1 MNVQETP
8 NPLSLKFVIP
18 QGVTEGQYMSFFTPE
33 EVKHVAVLKE
43 ILELPGVA
51 HIFLA
56 PDFLTVTRSEDTP
69 WSLLQSI
76 ILCILKHYESSF
88 PLIGLVSAVQKEVPV
103 IDYSQDEEAI
113 IQEIQAL
120 IATRVRPN
128 VEADGG
134 TIEFDH
140 LKDGVVYVKL
150 AGACSGCPHSSQTLT
165 YGIEN
170 LLKHYIPEVQR
181 VEALMH
187 DMVEM
192 D

>member
-8 NPLSLKFVIP
+8 NPLSLKFIIP
-18 QGVTEGQYMSFFTPE
+18 QGVTSEQYMSFFAPE
-33 EVKHVAVLKE
+33 EAKDVPVLKE
-43 ILELPGVA
+43 ILSLPGVA
-51 HIFLA
+51 HVFLA
-56 PDFLTVTRSEDTP
+56 PDFITVTRTEDTP

-88 PLIGLVSAVQKEVPV
+88 PLLNLEVVSKETP
-103 IDYSQDEEAI
+103 ILEYSQDDAAI
-113 IQEIQAL
+113 IEEIQAL

-140 LKDGVVYVKL
+140 WKNGVVYVRL
-150 AGACSGCPHSSQTLT
+150 AGACSGCPHSSETLT

-170 LLKHYIPEVQR
+170 LLKHYIPEIER

-187 DMVEM
+187 DLAEVE
-192 D
+192 